1 MADPNIGSCPRCAI
15 VFSDL
20 PDVRRLTEVCSQS
33 RGVKGVVSGG
43 FWRSVSRETRRF
55 RSLAFHVKRQSA

>member
-43 FWRSVSRETRRF
+43 FWRQCFT
-55 RSLAFHVKRQSA
+55 